1 MHFNLALT
9 STVATALTS
18 CVAALPNAGKLVV
31 GDAIEGYGVEKIQWE
46 FDGPDGSK
54 IHVNGTMEQVVHHM
68 RINYPS
74 HNIFHTQEEMKA
86 LHARGEL
93 AARTDFHGAPFNCN
107 WPKCWDVGIIQGIQY
122 LRGLKGRPSNG
133 PGPGNC
139 GRVSCSYDNAIWWCN
154 DTKQTKTLQSF
165 SSIADGAQFIES
177 HCVSNNGALAGQVFH
192 PTGWNVIVR
201 SSKC

>member
-9 STVATALTS
+9 STVTAALAS
-18 CVAALPNAGKLVV
+18 CVAALPNTGKLVV
-31 GDAIEGYGVEKIQWE
+31 GDSIEGYGVEEIQWE
-46 FDGPDGSK
+46 FDGPNGHK

-68 RINYPS
+68 RTNYPS

-93 AARTDFHGAPFNCN
+93 AARTDFHGAAFNCN

-154 DTKQTKTLQSF
+154 DVSF
-165 SSIADGAQFIES
+165 VLYSFKNTVGLIYMKIDKANQDTAVVQF
-177 HCVSNNGALAGQVFH
+177 HCR
-192 PTGWNVIVR
+192 WR
-201 SSKC
+201 SVY